1 MKFEHALVFDKMGGA
16 KEIDIDDYKEEMGLI
31 WLHLDYSK
39 NDSIKW
45 LSNKS
50 NIDPLAIEA
59 LLTEETRPRTIIL
72 DDSILLALRGVN
84 LNPNCDPE
92 DMISIRLFINEN
104 IIISTKKRDLLS
116 VKDIVDSFK
125 INKGPKNSAEFIV
138 TLTNNLTSR
147 MENTISQ
154 MEEKSSDLEESVLD
168 SSNFEIKTEISTI
181 RKEAISLRRYLSP
194 QKDAISRLYHENISW
209 LDDYKKN
216 QLREINDQVIRYIE
230 ELDSIKDRVTLTQEE
245 LSNKL
250 NEQMNLRMYVLSV
263 ISAIFLPIGFLTGL
277 LGINIG
283 GIPGAENKNAF
294 VIFIV
299 FLIIIVSIQLY
310 IFRKKK
316 WI

>member
-1 MKFEHALVFDKMGGA
+1 MEYEHALILDKKGGA
-16 KEIDIDDYKEEMGLI
+16 REIDIEEYKEEMGLL

-39 NDSIKW
+39 SDTTQW
-45 LSNKS
+45 LKNKS
-50 NIDPLAIEA
+50 NLDPLSIEA

-72 DDSILLALRGVN
+72 EDSILLALRGVN
-84 LNPNCDPE
+84 LNPNSDAE

-104 IIISTKKRDLLS
+104 IIISTKKRNLLS
-116 VKDIVDSFK
+116 VKDIVDSLK
-125 INKGPKNSAEFIV
+125 VNKGPKNSSEFIV

-147 MENTISQ
+147 MENTISH
-154 MEEKSSDLEESVLD
+154 MEERSSDLEESILE
-168 SSNFEIKTEISTI
+168 SSNFEKRTEIATI
-181 RKEAISLRRYLSP
+181 RKETISLRRYLSP
-194 QKDAISRLYHENISW
+194 QKDAISRLYHEKISW

-230 ELDSIKDRVTLTQEE
+230 ELDSIKDRVTLIQEE

-283 GIPGAENKNAF
+283 GMPGAENKDA
-294 VIFIV
+294 
-299 FLIIIVSIQLY
+299 FLIFSIFLVVIVSLQLY
-310 IFRKKK
+310 IFKKKK

>member
-1 MKFEHALVFDKMGGA
+1 MEYEHALILDKEGGA
-16 KEIDIDDYKEEMGLI
+16 KEINIDEYTEEMGLL

-39 NDSIKW
+39 SDTIQW
-45 LSNKS
+45 LTSKS

-72 DDSILLALRGVN
+72 EDSILLALRGVN
-84 LNPNCDPE
+84 LHPNSDAE

-104 IIISTKKRDLLS
+104 IIISTKKRNLLS
-116 VKDIVDSFK
+116 VKDIVESFK
-125 INKGPKNSAEFIV
+125 VNKGPKNSSEFIV
-138 TLTNNLTSR
+138 TLTDNLTSR

-154 MEEKSSDLEESVLD
+154 MEERSSDLEEAMLD
-168 SSNFEIKTEISTI
+168 SSNFEKRTEISTI
-181 RKEAISLRRYLSP
+181 RKETISLRRYLSP
-194 QKDAISRLYHENISW
+194 QKDAISRLYHEKISW

-283 GIPGAENKNAF
+283 GMPGAENKDAF
-294 VIFIV
+294 LIFSV
-299 FLIIIVSIQLY
+299 FLIVIVSVQLY
-310 IFRKKK
+310 IFKKKK

>member
-1 MKFEHALVFDKMGGA
+1 MEYEHALILDKKGGA
-16 KEIDIDDYKEEMGLI
+16 KEINIEEYKEGMGLL

-39 NDSIKW
+39 NDTIQW
-45 LSNKS
+45 LTNKS

-72 DDSILLALRGVN
+72 EESILLALRGVN
-84 LNPNCDPE
+84 LHPNSDAE

-104 IIISTKKRDLLS
+104 IIISTKRRNLLS
-116 VKDIVDSFK
+116 VKDIVDSLK
-125 INKGPKNSAEFIV
+125 VNKGPKSSAEFIV
-138 TLTNNLTSR
+138 SLTNNLTSR

-154 MEEKSSDLEESVLD
+154 MEERSSDLEESILD
-168 SSNFEIKTEISTI
+168 SNNFEKRTEISTI

-194 QKDAISRLYHENISW
+194 QKDAISRLYYEKISW

-283 GIPGAENKNAF
+283 GMPGAENKDAF
-294 VIFIV
+294 LIFSIFLIFIV
-299 FLIIIVSIQLY
+299 SVQLY
-310 IFRKKK
+310 VFKKKK

>member
-1 MKFEHALVFDKMGGA
+1 MKFEHALLFDKMGGA
-16 KEIDIDDYKEEMGLI
+16 KEIEIEEYKKEMGLI
-31 WLHLDYSK
+31 WLHLDYSNK
-39 NDSIKW
+39 DSIKW
-45 LSNKS
+45 LTNESK
-50 NIDPLAIEA
+50 IDILAIEA

-72 DDSILLALRGVN
+72 EDSVLLALRGVN
-84 LNPNCDPE
+84 LNPNSDPE

-116 VKDIVDSFK
+116 VRDIVDSFK
-125 INKGPKNSAEFIV
+125 LNKGPKNSSEFIV

-147 MENTISQ
+147 MENTISE
-154 MEEKSSDLEESVLD
+154 MEERSSNLEESVLD
-168 SSNFEIKTEISTI
+168 SNNFEKRTEISTI

-209 LDDYKKN
+209 IDEYKKN

-230 ELDSIKDRVTLTQEE
+230 ELDSIKDRIALTQEE

-250 NEQMNLRMYVLSV
+250 NEQMNIRMYVLSV

-283 GIPGAENKNAF
+283 GIPGSSNKDAF
-294 VIFIV
+294 MIFIV
-299 FLIIIVSIQLY
+299 FLLIIVSIQLY
-310 IFRKKK
+310 VFRKKK

>member
-1 MKFEHALVFDKMGGA
+1 MEYEHALILDEKGGA
-16 KEIDIDDYKEEMGLI
+16 REINIEEYREEMGLL

-39 NDSIKW
+39 STTIQW
-45 LSNKS
+45 LTNKS
-50 NIDPLAIEA
+50 NIDSLAIEA

-72 DDSILLALRGVN
+72 EDSILLALRGVN
-84 LNPNCDPE
+84 LHPNSDAE
-92 DMISIRLFINEN
+92 DMISIRLFINEKL
-104 IIISTKKRDLLS
+104 IISTKKRNLLS

-125 INKGPKNSAEFIV
+125 VNKGPKNSEEFLV
-138 TLTNNLTSR
+138 TLINNLTSR
-147 MENTISQ
+147 MENTISE
-154 MEEKSSDLEESVLD
+154 MEERSSDLEESMLD
-168 SSNFEIKTEISTI
+168 SNNFEKRTEISTI
-181 RKEAISLRRYLSP
+181 RKETISLRRYLSP
-194 QKDAISRLYHENISW
+194 QKDAISRLYHEKISW

-283 GIPGAENKNAF
+283 GMPGAENKDA
-294 VIFIV
+294 
-299 FLIIIVSIQLY
+299 FLIFSIFLILLVSLQLY
-310 IFRKKK
+310 VFKKKK

>member
-16 KEIDIDDYKEEMGLI
+16 KHIEVEKYKEEMGLL

-39 NDSIKW
+39 NDSIQW
-45 LSNKS
+45 LNNKS

-84 LNPNCDPE
+84 LNPNSDPE
-92 DMISIRLFINEN
+92 DMISIRLFINEK

-116 VKDIVDSFK
+116 VKDIVDSLK
-125 INKGPKNSAEFIV
+125 VNKGPKSSAEFIV
-138 TLTNNLTSR
+138 SLTNNLTSR
-147 MENTISQ
+147 MENTISE
-154 MEEKSSDLEESVLD
+154 MEERSSNLEESVLD
-168 SSNFEIKTEISTI
+168 SHNFEKRTEISTI

-194 QKDAISRLYHENISW
+194 QKDAISRLYHESISW
-209 LDDYKKN
+209 IDEYKKN

-283 GIPGAENKNAF
+283 GIPGSENKDAF
-294 VIFIV
+294 VIFTV
-299 FLIIIVSIQLY
+299 FLVIIVSIQLY
-310 IFRKKK
+310 VFRKKK

>member
-1 MKFEHALVFDKMGGA
+1 MKFEHALLFDKLGGA
-16 KEIDIDDYKEEMGLI
+16 KEIEIEEYKKEMGLL
-31 WLHLDYSK
+31 WLHLDYSNK
-39 NDSIKW
+39 DSIKW
-45 LSNKS
+45 LTNESK
-50 NIDPLAIEA
+50 IDILAIEA

-72 DDSILLALRGVN
+72 EDSVLLALRGVN
-84 LNPNCDPE
+84 LNPNSDPE
-92 DMISIRLFINEN
+92 DMISIRLFINKN

-116 VKDIVDSFK
+116 VRDIVDSFK
-125 INKGPKNSAEFIV
+125 LSKGPKNSSEFIV

-147 MENTISQ
+147 MENTISE
-154 MEEKSSDLEESVLD
+154 MEERSSNLEESVLD
-168 SSNFEIKTEISTI
+168 SNNFEKRTEISTI

-209 LDDYKKN
+209 IDEYKKN

-230 ELDSIKDRVTLTQEE
+230 ELDSIKDRIALTQEE

-250 NEQMNLRMYVLSV
+250 NEQMNIRMYVLSV

-283 GIPGAENKNAF
+283 GIPGSENKDAF
-294 VIFIV
+294 MIFIV
-299 FLIIIVSIQLY
+299 FLLIIVSIQLY
-310 IFRKKK
+310 VFRKKK

>member
-1 MKFEHALVFDKMGGA
+1 MEYEHALILDKKGGA
-16 KEIDIDDYKEEMGLI
+16 REIDIEEYKEEMGLL

-39 NDSIKW
+39 SDTIQW
-45 LSNKS
+45 LRNKS
-50 NIDPLAIEA
+50 NIDSLAIEA

-72 DDSILLALRGVN
+72 DESILLALRGVN
-84 LNPNCDPE
+84 LNPNSDVE

-104 IIISTKKRDLLS
+104 IIITTKKRNLLS
-116 VKDIVDSFK
+116 VKDIVDSLK
-125 INKGPKNSAEFIV
+125 VNKGPKNSSEFIV

-147 MENTISQ
+147 MENTISE
-154 MEEKSSDLEESVLD
+154 MEERSSDLEESILE
-168 SSNFEIKTEISTI
+168 SNSFEKRTEIATI
-181 RKEAISLRRYLSP
+181 RKETISLRRYLSP
-194 QKDAISRLYHENISW
+194 QKDAISRLYHERISW

-230 ELDSIKDRVTLTQEE
+230 ELDSIKDRVTLIQEE

-283 GIPGAENKNAF
+283 GMPGAENKNAF
-294 VIFIV
+294 LIFSV
-299 FLIIIVSIQLY
+299 FLIVIVSIQLY
-310 IFRKKK
+310 IFKKKK

>member
-16 KEIDIDDYKEEMGLI
+16 KHIEVEDYKKEMGLL

-39 NDSIKW
+39 NDSIQW
-45 LSNKS
+45 LNNKS

-84 LNPNCDPE
+84 LNPNSDPE
-92 DMISIRLFINEN
+92 DMISIRLFINEK

-116 VKDIVDSFK
+116 VKDIVDSLK
-125 INKGPKNSAEFIV
+125 VNKGPKSSAEFIV
-138 TLTNNLTSR
+138 SLTNNLTSR
-147 MENTISQ
+147 MENTISE
-154 MEEKSSDLEESVLD
+154 MEERSSNLEESVLD
-168 SSNFEIKTEISTI
+168 SHNFEKRTEISTI

-194 QKDAISRLYHENISW
+194 QKDAISRLYHESISW
-209 LDDYKKN
+209 IDEYKKN

-283 GIPGAENKNAF
+283 GIPGSENKDAF
-294 VIFIV
+294 VIFTV
-299 FLIIIVSIQLY
+299 FLVIIVSIQLY
-310 IFRKKK
+310 VFRKKK